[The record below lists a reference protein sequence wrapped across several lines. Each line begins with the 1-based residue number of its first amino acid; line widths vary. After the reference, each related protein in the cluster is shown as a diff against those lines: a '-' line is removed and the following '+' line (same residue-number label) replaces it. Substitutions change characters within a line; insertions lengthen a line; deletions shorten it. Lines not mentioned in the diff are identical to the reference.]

1 MNHLESTITL
11 KEISLVVGCSVS
23 TVSKALNN
31 KLDISKNTREIIQDI
46 AKKYNYVPNN
56 YAVALRKKKTLTI
69 SVIIPQINIS
79 FYSSFLF
86 TIEQLAYANGYRIVI
101 YQSFED
107 KYKEEEFIRT
117 NNDGSVDGLIIITKN
132 SLQKKFLSK
141 ENNLLLKHIQID
153 NKLPEKLLKDKCINS
168 FSNLLSQVH

>member
-31 KLDISKNTREIIQDI
+31 KLEISENTREIIQNI
-46 AKKYNYVPNN
+46 ANKYNYVPNN
-56 YAVALRKKKTLTI
+56 FAVALRKKKTQTI

-79 FYSSFLF
+79 FFSSFLF
-86 TIEQLAYANGYRIVI
+86 NIEQLAYSKGYKLVI
-101 YQSFED
+101 HQSLED
-107 KYKEEEFIRT
+107 ESREEEFIRS

-132 SLQKKFLSK
+132 SLQRKYLNE
-141 ENNLLLKHIQID
+141 ENNLLVKYIQID
-153 NKLPEKLLKDKCINS
+153 EKLPEQLLKEKCIQG
-168 FSNLLSQVH
+168 FSNLLSQIQ